1 MQSLLSVQ
9 EQKEALLQQIKE
21 RQDRVRA
28 ILESA
33 PLQKGQQD
41 FRYDS
46 AGMPCQQERVP
57 GINSQ
62 KLRQDAN
69 VVMVY
74 QPIGGLLLLL
84 AFFPDRKAC

>member
-1 MQSLLSVQ
+1 MESEPLQWKRECFETCTLMQSLPSVQ

-46 AGMPCQQERVP
+46 AGT
-57 GINSQ
+57 SH
-62 KLRQDAN
+62 
-69 VVMVY
+69 
-74 QPIGGLLLLL
+74 QP
-84 AFFPDRKAC
+84 R